1 MCCGWVFKQNVQ
13 GFQKMD
19 KLSSTALKNK
29 PLFKEWL
36 VRIKKANLLKLGQYQ
51 ICLEHF
57 EMFRALDINPRKLS
71 LGPDFSLL
79 TNRLKERVLCDTW
92 KSRLICLYVWTKIIL
107 TGYIATRHFSAI
119 WTCNSRHN
127 KIRNK
132 WNKSPILWLCIIFL
146 LPK

>member
-1 MCCGWVFKQNVQ
+1 MYCGWVFKQNAQ

-57 EMFRALDINPRKLS
+57 ELRALDINPRKPS
-71 LGPDFSLL
+71 LEPDFSL
-79 TNRLKERVLCDTW
+79 
-92 KSRLICLYVWTKIIL
+92 
-107 TGYIATRHFSAI
+107 
-119 WTCNSRHN
+119 
-127 KIRNK
+127 
-132 WNKSPILWLCIIFL
+132 
-146 LPK
+146 